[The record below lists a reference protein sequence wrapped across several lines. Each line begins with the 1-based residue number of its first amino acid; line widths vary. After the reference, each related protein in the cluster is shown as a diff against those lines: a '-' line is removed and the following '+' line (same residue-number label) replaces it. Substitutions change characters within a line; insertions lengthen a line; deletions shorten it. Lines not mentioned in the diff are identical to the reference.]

1 MAEKRE
7 SKKTQAVG
15 PSTEQAVAEVQT
27 VENLLTPEE
36 RVVLGQVSASGAPHG
51 QRALVLLALDEG
63 ATQSAAAEQAGL
75 SPGQVRYWR
84 DKFLDRRL
92 GIFPD
97 ELLPSDDQGPEAAA
111 SEVDEEPQEEA
122 GALQEQVESPKAKK
136 AKGEKKDK
144 KGKGK
149 KKAKDEK
156 KKKKDKK
163 KKGKKKAKKPKKGKK
178 SKKDKKSK
186 KAKGKGGKK

>member
-63 ATQSAAAEQAGL
+63 ATQSAAAERAGL
-75 SPGQVRYWR
+75 SLGQVRYWR

-97 ELLPSDDQGPEAAA
+97 ELLPSADQGPEAAA

-136 AKGEKKDK
+136 AK
-144 KGKGK
+144 
-149 KKAKDEK
+149 DEK

-163 KKGKKKAKKPKKGKK
+163 RKGKKKASKKAKK